1 MSCAES
7 CAHAALQGADEQN
20 LCTLRAILCLST
32 CRVLTREILFPHS
45 PMTPQQSKL
54 RAGSDVTIGDD
65 ARCPAYISLNNLS
78 SPPTLC
84 ITIP

>member
-7 CAHAALQGADEQN
+7 RAHAAPQGADDQA
-20 LCTLRAILCLST
+20 LCTLRAMLSLST
-32 CRVLTREILFPHS
+32 CRVLTREILLPPS

-65 ARCPAYISLNNLS
+65 ACCPPHIYLTKL
-78 SPPTLC
+78 
-84 ITIP
+84 